1 MDERYEFID
10 TKSVLDY
17 DGFLTDY
24 TMYLDTET
32 GEYVFIFGDNDYY
45 GPDTDSID
53 HECESLEEAYEW
65 FNDYDGAA
73 GELEEVDECQSIE
86 ASSEEG
92 NGYDD
97 RVAELKEN
105 IIKRCSHY
113 RAQLHVLSDDFETE
127 VRDYE
132 DLSTHY
138 TELKQDVSDM
148 YGIISKFDEIRKELQ
163 VIGKD
168 PSDVESSEN
177 ILASTYDEEDFDGTD
192 LESDLIIMKQELEKV
207 YFRLGHLQD
216 KWFDTELS
224 YELNDAASQVG
235 KAFTTIRTALLV
247 YGKQ

>member
-45 GPDTDSID
+45 GPDTDSVD

-86 ASSEEG
+86 ASS
-92 NGYDD
+92 
-97 RVAELKEN
+97 VK
-105 IIKRCSHY
+105 S
-113 RAQLHVLSDDFETE
+113 
-127 VRDYE
+127 
-132 DLSTHY
+132 
-138 TELKQDVSDM
+138 
-148 YGIISKFDEIRKELQ
+148 
-163 VIGKD
+163 
-168 PSDVESSEN
+168 
-177 ILASTYDEEDFDGTD
+177 STYDEEDFDGTD